1 MKTFE
6 ISSRKTKN
14 GRRKFKA
21 ILYEIFP
28 DSCIDAVNEVGTE
41 FNENGITWIQEYCE
55 KALPSIKGMSLR
67 CEFLDEER
75 TELCGHGETEII
87 DGLPIFE
94 NAVVI
99 GTFSKGYIQDIE
111 TEKGT
116 KKVCIG
122 EGEID
127 ALCYNNFVKKLE
139 EDLANGDAP
148 NGSVEILKTDD
159 NDGIIYKYGYKDKGR
174 IPTVFEHSGYALLGI
189 RPADQT
195 AKILE
200 LNSKEELHEMT
211 DMEVKS
217 IVTQAVSEM
226 STHIVEINKCKEECE
241 TKIAEANAKVSEAN
255 ELVATVTAEKDE
267 AIANSAKIQEALDA
281 AQKELSETYSK
292 LEGLYAELEELR
304 EELGKAKA
312 AERVNE
318 LNSAIASFSD
328 EEKAYAQAE
337 IDAFNAEPITSEIN
351 SVVNK
356 IWEGIGKKAKEAEE
370 QVTAEQN
377 SAKSNIEDIFSEVGT
392 AVPATED
399 TNIF

>member
-28 DSCIDAVNEVGTE
+28 DSCIDEVKEVGTE

-99 GTFSKGYIQDIE
+99 GTFTKGYIEDIE
-111 TEKGT
+111 TDDGI

-127 ALCYNNFVKKLE
+127 ALCYNNFVVKLE
-139 EDLANGDAP
+139 EDIANGNAP
-148 NGSVEILKTDD
+148 HGSIEILKTNE
-159 NDGIIYKYGYKDKGR
+159 NDAILYKYGYKDKGR

-200 LNSKEELHEMT
+200 LNSKEELYEMT
-211 DMEVKS
+211 DIEVKS
-217 IVTQAVSEM
+217 IVSQAVNEM
-226 STHIVEINKCKEECE
+226 SNNIVELNKCKKECE
-241 TKIAEANAKVSEAN
+241 AKVTEAN
-255 ELVATVTAEKDE
+255 EALATAVEEKE
-267 AIANSAKIQEALDA
+267 AAIAHSTKIQEALDA
-281 AQKELSETYSK
+281 AKTELSETYAK
-292 LEGLYAELEELR
+292 LDSLYAEIEELKD
-304 EELGKAKA
+304 ELGKAKA
-312 AERVNE
+312 IERVNE
-318 LNSAIASFSD
+318 LNSAISSFTD
-328 EEKAYAQAE
+328 EEKSYAQAE

-356 IWEGIGKKAKEAEE
+356 IWEGIGKKAKEVESEKAK
-370 QVTAEQN
+370 VTAEQN
-377 SAKSNIEDIFSEVGT
+377 AAKSNIEDIFSEVGT
-392 AVPATED
+392 AAPTSED